1 MPSKKKMEFNNIVK
15 EFGFP
20 TSIRNIENTYK
31 SDCFFEGSKLWFEV
45 KDFERE
51 FNEEIER
58 QNNTTISKPDK
69 EQASER
75 YYRFQEIFLKHEKIF
90 DPELY
95 LLQMSILMEKD
106 NSTRRTIKAILEN
119 KGIRNPSNEV
129 IDALFVKDNNAI
141 SNLIQMFSVAG
152 MNIRESMKI
161 AQFFKSNNISSP
173 NVYLPVSNK
182 RDLSSLINTVR
193 NRLINSDVAIIEVFN
208 SNLTRRL
215 N

>member
-95 LLQMSILMEKD
+95 LLQMNAPASFLYF
-106 NSTRRTIKAILEN
+106 STASLSPRSH
-119 KGIRNPSNEV
+119 SN
-129 IDALFVKDNNAI
+129 
-141 SNLIQMFSVAG
+141 FSLKL
-152 MNIRESMKI
+152 ST
-161 AQFFKSNNISSP
+161 FP
-173 NVYLPVSNK
+173 LWNVTP
-182 RDLSSLINTVR
+182 LSSTTSLHSSI
-193 NRLINSDVAIIEVFN
+193 S
-208 SNLTRRL
+208 LTKQQFP
-215 N
+215 